1 VTLAER
7 MKMTSESET
16 PANAEGVGQPMREA
30 SLAAPN
36 GYAVAE
42 AVKGLCAAKLELIKC
57 RDSLRE
63 QGMWMRFD
71 EIWKQ
76 YTAEIAATDARL
88 DALMKPH
95 TDQAQR
101 IGADAG
107 K

>member
-1 VTLAER
+1 MGLNFEDGAEVNGG
-7 MKMTSESET
+7 T
-16 PANAEGVGQPMREA
+16 PFAEAG
-30 SLAAPN
+30 

-76 YTAEIAATDARL
+76 YTAELAAIDARL
-88 DALMKPH
+88 DDLMKPH
-95 TDQAQR
+95 TA
-101 IGADAG
+101 IGEPAVG
-107 K
+107 SPTH

>member
-1 VTLAER
+1 
-7 MKMTSESET
+7 MTSQTT
-16 PANAEGVGQPMREA
+16 PANAESVGLRTSEA
-30 SLAAPN
+30 PFAAAD

-76 YTAEIAATDARL
+76 YTAELAATDARL

-95 TDQAQR
+95 TDASTTNGR
-101 IGADAG
+101 
-107 K
+107 

>member
-1 VTLAER
+1 
-7 MKMTSESET
+7 MPNQSET
-16 PANAEGVGQPMREA
+16 PDNVEDVGQPKREA

-76 YTAEIAATDARL
+76 YTAEIADTDARL

-95 TDQAQR
+95 TDKLTD
-101 IGADAG
+101 GVPTNEH
-107 K
+107 